1 MSRDFWEVEKWH
13 KTDLYTCLSK
23 INEPTVIDWYNTLVS
38 MIYLK
43 NFRDL
48 KYTYKN
54 KQEK

>member
-13 KTDLYTCLSK
+13 KTDLYMCLSK

-54 KQEK
+54 KQ